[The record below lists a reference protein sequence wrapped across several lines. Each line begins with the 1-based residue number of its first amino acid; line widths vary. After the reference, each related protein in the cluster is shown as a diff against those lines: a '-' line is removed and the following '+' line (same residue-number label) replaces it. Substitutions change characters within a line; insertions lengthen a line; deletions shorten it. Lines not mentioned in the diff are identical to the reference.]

1 MTDPTPIADEQ
12 AARAAAAAKQRFFAI
27 SLFRLSGVF
36 ILMFGFMIMLQKFAF
51 VSGDKAKIM
60 GAIIA
65 TAGMFQTI
73 IVPRILARAWR
84 TPPGE

>member
-1 MTDPTPIADEQ
+1 MTDPTSISDEQ
-12 AARAAAAAKQRFFAI
+12 ATREAAAKQRFLAI

-36 ILMFGFMIMLQKFAF
+36 ILMFGFLIMLQKFAF

-84 TPPGE
+84 TPPES

>member
-1 MTDPTPIADEQ
+1 MTEPTPISDEQ
-12 AARAAAAAKQRFFAI
+12 AARDAAARQRFIAI
-27 SLFRLSGVF
+27 SLFRLSGVL

-51 VSGDKAKIM
+51 VSGDKAKVM

-65 TAGMFQTI
+65 TVGMFQTI

-84 TPPGE
+84 TPPEG